1 MSSGMTR
8 RKMLTTGIAAV
19 AGVAGLAV
27 ADRIAG
33 RYGLIPPDSGGIFG
47 PGETLTY
54 AAQRVLMARH
64 PLARE
69 FGRSDVSKIVPVSGP
84 APQTEAYDKFKFGQ
98 FADWRIAVDG
108 LVARPTVLSL
118 ADLLRMPPATQI
130 THQQCEEGWSF
141 IAEWTGVRLS
151 TVLNQV
157 GVSANAKY
165 VFYFSIQDNWFDSLD
180 MPEAWHPQTMLTYA
194 LNGEPLPPDHGAPV
208 RMKVPRQLGYKSVK
222 FLTRITVT
230 DSAKGIG
237 DGTGSGNPPTG
248 YSWYAGI

>member
-1 MSSGMTR
+1 MGTVAALSIGMAVRAHRRGVCDQRSGKPTFSTGSRSRGARSFATKSDQGRTR
-8 RKMLTTGIAAV
+8 PHVPETLRLGIQRAAAPV
-19 AGVAGLAV
+19 LLGCGFRDRASDG
-27 ADRIAG
+27 ADRP
-33 RYGLIPPDSGGIFG
+33 R
-47 PGETLTY
+47 
-54 AAQRVLMARH
+54 
-64 PLARE
+64 
-69 FGRSDVSKIVPVSGP
+69 DVSLVCRGVSVCGHDVWKVVPVSGP

-165 VFYFSIQDNWFDSLD
+165 VYYFSIQDNWFDSLD
-180 MPEAWHPQTMLTYA
+180 MQEEW
-194 LNGEPLPPDHGAPV
+194 
-208 RMKVPRQLGYKSVK
+208 
-222 FLTRITVT
+222 
-230 DSAKGIG
+230 
-237 DGTGSGNPPTG
+237 NP
-248 YSWYAGI
+248 